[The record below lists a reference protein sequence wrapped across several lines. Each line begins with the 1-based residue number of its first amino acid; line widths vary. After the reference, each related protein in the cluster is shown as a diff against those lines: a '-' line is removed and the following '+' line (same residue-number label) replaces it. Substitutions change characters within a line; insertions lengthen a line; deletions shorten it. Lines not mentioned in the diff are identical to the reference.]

1 VFAQSREHEI
11 LRLGDA
17 SALAPLVDQH
27 YGSMHRLARLVARD
41 PEAARKAV
49 RAAWLAALEAP
60 EAQSSHTSLRARLL
74 GLVLAAVGA
83 QDAPS
88 EPQPVATA
96 DEFEDPDGRWAG
108 WWKDEQAKTPLP
120 DAQRLEEILATLPAA
135 LAALLVLRDVESLT
149 AEEVES
155 VAGWTPDEQLRL
167 LQSARAAVRSEL
179 RKGERA

>member
-1 VFAQSREHEI
+1 VFAREHEI
-11 LRLGDA
+11 PRLGEP
-17 SALAPLVDQH
+17 SALAPLVDEH

-60 EAQSSHTSLRARLL
+60 GGRSTHTSLRGRLL

-83 QDAPS
+83 NDAPS
-88 EPQPVATA
+88 PQPVAAA

-120 DAQRLEEILATLPAA
+120 DAQLLEGILATLPAG
-135 LAALLVLRDVESLT
+135 LAALLVLRDVESLP

-179 RKGERA
+179 RKGEGA